1 MALAASFNRRA
12 VAPSG
17 KQYAIPDLVR
27 DRVVVVPP
35 RRFAGGTRRPGEI
48 QLLALGR
55 RSLLGDPE
63 RVMVE
68 QAERLDHV
76 GHRDAPVPDDHEV
89 LAVLEIGGRGEIV
102 RTEID

>member
-1 MALAASFNRRA
+1 M
-12 VAPSG
+12 
-17 KQYAIPDLVR
+17 
-27 DRVVVVPP
+27 
-35 RRFAGGTRRPGEI
+35 

-55 RSLLGDPE
+55 RGLLGDPE

-76 GHRDAPVPDDHEV
+76 GHRDAPVPDDHEI

-102 RTEID
+102 IIEVGNDPPRFPSDNTACSMDYRARVGPSPRGCKILPTYFHHAAL